1 MRLLNFSQ
9 KGFSL
14 VEVLVSLVILAI
26 GLIALVG
33 MQGSSL
39 SMNQRNMLAEVGKDI
54 LVSEIDKIIPL
65 SNLELH
71 TSSNV
76 GDSDT
81 RASLGSPYSSTLF
94 SGVDDSTP
102 TDFDYVRWKGVS
114 RNISENSTGGAGA
127 QIDYVVKIAIDEK
140 YLLQDVLARGTV
152 TVYWPSSVRNVDFLE
167 STFFT
172 QRK

>member
-1 MRLLNFSQ
+1 MRFQNLDQ

-14 VEVLVSLVILAI
+14 VEVLVALVILAI

-33 MQGSSL
+33 MQGSAL
-39 SMNQRNMLAEVGKDI
+39 RMNQRNMLAEVGKDI

-71 TSSNV
+71 TPSNV
-76 GDSDT
+76 GDSDS
-81 RASLGSPYSSTLF
+81 RAALGSPYSSALF

-102 TDFDYVRWKGVS
+102 AHFDYVRWRGVS
-114 RNISENSTGGAGA
+114 RSISEDNSGDSGA
-127 QIDYVVKIAIDEK
+127 QIDYVVKISIDEK
-140 YLLQDVLARGTV
+140 YLLQDVLARGQV
-152 TVYWPSSVRNVDFLE
+152 TVYWPSSVRDVDFLE
-167 STFFT
+167 TTFFT